1 MNRSMRLLSGLVLL
15 TLVVIPANIFSCMN
29 LVENRFTSKRM
40 PEVPQ
45 QPYVNGKLG
54 LLWPTFERRYLVI
67 AYRYLDGK
75 PLSAVERDSLING
88 TTPILI
94 PGGMAPPDSPV
105 TLWLKARSHALGL
118 KEVRQLE
125 IQQWKMQGFNGYP
138 NCGDDAFT
146 KAAATVADR
155 AQKFGAGSAAMQDWV
170 SAQDAVFLNCG
181 SADDFRWHP
190 PDQPPPPKVL
200 HTPPPATLNNALLKF
215 DRKYQ
220 IAAANFYFGD
230 FAAAAASF
238 EAIAREPDSPWRT
251 LAPYLVAR
259 CYVRQATLDPTGE
272 QVFNPETMH
281 AAEKQ
286 LQAILADKSLA
297 SIHPAAQSLLDY
309 VDARLYPEQR
319 LHALALELVAGVG
332 NRMNTRLFDYTYL
345 LDHVLSQQTDVPGF
359 ADKLAGFKGPATPA
373 TYEDAVRVDSW
384 RSAAEKNQDTDDLT
398 DWVLTFQL
406 DGSLSNA
413 HRLERWQAT
422 KSLPWLLSALVAT
435 HADDPHAAEIA
446 SAAASIAPDSP
457 AYDTA
462 LYHRVRLLME
472 QDRHDHAR
480 KLLDT
485 NLERIEALPPADRNP
500 FFTQRLALAQN
511 YEEFLRFAPRTPVEL
526 DDYIGKLSVYC
537 DNRGCN
543 NRFGQTTTPPPPRL
557 QLDSVAVFNQDL
569 PLSML
574 VQAAIGTALPPD
586 LRHELAA
593 RTWLRAAIL
602 DDTSITRQIGPAVVE
617 AYPDF
622 RPYIETHDR
631 ADSAAA
637 RKFAVV
643 YMLVHFSGL
652 QPFVNA
658 GAFGSVIRPG
668 IDSYVSWWCYD
679 VGSMQE
685 HRPNQNYAYSAAGST
700 PSVTVEVGA
709 GEHPATP
716 PTWIPKAVL
725 AEGQKQA
732 ASIAAIGP
740 APLYFAPVVLG
751 WAKAHPDDPRV
762 PEALHYFVRA
772 TRYGCVDKSIGPYSR
787 RAFNL
792 LHDKYPDSEWTKK
805 TPYWYG

>member
-1 MNRSMRLLSGLVLL
+1 MNRSTRWLSGLVLF
-15 TLVVIPANIFSCMN
+15 TLLVIPANIFSCAN

-54 LLWPTFERRYLVI
+54 LLWPTFERRFLVI
-67 AYRYLDGK
+67 AYRYLDSK
-75 PLSAVERDSLING
+75 PLSTAERDSLIKG

-94 PGGMAPPDSPV
+94 PGGMAAPDSPV
-105 TLWLKARSHALGL
+105 ALWLKARSRALGRTD
-118 KEVRQLE
+118 VQQLE
-125 IQQWKMQGFNGYP
+125 IQQWKMLGFNGYP

-200 HTPPPATLNNALLKF
+200 HAPPPATLNNALLKF

-259 CYVRQATLDPTGE
+259 CHVRQATLDPTGE

-345 LDHVLSQQTDVPGF
+345 LDHVLRQQTDVPGF
-359 ADKLAGFKGPATPA
+359 TDKLAGFKGPATPA
-373 TYEDAVRVDSW
+373 AYEDAVRVDSW

-422 KSLPWLLSALVAT
+422 KSLPWLLSTLVAT

-480 KLLDT
+480 KLLDA
-485 NLERIEALPPADRNP
+485 NLQRIEALPPADRNP

-557 QLDSVAVFNQDL
+557 QLDSVTVFNQDL

-574 VQAAIGTALPPD
+574 LQAAIGTALPPD

-622 RPYIETHDR
+622 RPYIEAYDR

-751 WAKAHPDDPRV
+751 WAKAHPDDPRI